1 VVAAPLEAV
10 FDGKPGLPPVITI
23 NYRTN
28 EAVYLKREGN
38 NVAVIFSINFKD
50 KDDIVIGKVF
60 LQELEA
66 ARKTI
71 NNAPAVTFS
80 QRERPLELKSVQNV
94 YEGEDQGFV
103 TFCTSPR
110 SSPPL
115 LSCRCRLWA
124 RTRSTRVLFAH
135 APLVAHVCRGTPC
148 SAVRPAH
155 PRVEEG
161 QDHRHHPP
169 LP

>member
-1 VVAAPLEAV
+1 MVCLHTDNLANKISLFKRTVVAAPLEAI
-10 FDGKPGLPPVITI
+10 FEGKPGLPPIITI
-23 NYRTN
+23 NYRNN

-50 KDDIVIGKVF
+50 KDDVVIGKVF

-80 QRERPLELKSVQNV
+80 QRERPLELKGVQNV

-103 TFCTSPR
+103 TF
-110 SSPPL
+110 
-115 LSCRCRLWA
+115 
-124 RTRSTRVLFAH
+124 RTVPSLTLALERVH
-135 APLVAHVCRGTPC
+135 ER
-148 SAVRPAH
+148 
-155 PRVEEG
+155 
-161 QDHRHHPP
+161 
-169 LP
+169 

>member
-103 TFCTSPR
+103 TFCTH
-110 SSPPL
+110 PL
-115 LSCRCRLWA
+115 LSCRYRLWA
-124 RTRSTRVLFAH
+124 RTRSTRVLLAH
-135 APLVAHVCRGTPC
+135 APLVAHVCCGTH

-169 LP
+169 VP